1 MMDKLLRIDLT
12 IGKITTEDIPA
23 EYLRDY
29 LGGAGLAARYLYD
42 EIPVCDDV
50 FDGSNKL
57 MFSVGPLNGGY
68 FPTSGRYNV
77 SCRSPLTG
85 IWLDSS
91 SSGKFGFFMRKAGY
105 MGIIIEGKSA
115 TPVYIAIDNDTVEIK
130 DASKIWGL
138 TVTKTIEAV
147 QEDCGMKKASVAAIG
162 PSGEKLIKIAC
173 ILNDSARA
181 IGRGGAGALMGSKNL
196 KAILVAGDNKVP
208 KFEED
213 SWKELVKDTIVNI
226 KNAPVTATLGKYGT
240 GIGMAAAPG
249 SGDAPT
255 KNFALGTWDKYNQID
270 GPYMTNTIL
279 KDHAPECHACPI
291 HCARYVE
298 ISDGPYEMKG
308 SGPEYEALG
317 ALGSNALNDDLES
330 IAYFNMLCNEQG
342 VDVISAGAGIT
353 FAMEAYEKGILTKE
367 ELGGIDLKWGDQD
380 AMQALLTLI
389 MNKEGIG
396 ALLGEGT
403 KHAATVIGKGSED
416 FAVHVKGMELPMH
429 DPRAYSGFAVTYA
442 TSPRG
447 GCHCH
452 GYNGGWDGSRD
463 MPEAGVVGVMPP
475 HQEEGKSLLVK
486 AVQDFCSAVN
496 GSIICY
502 FTLYTISPTQLATIL
517 TEATGY
523 DYDAKELLKTG
534 ERIFN
539 LQRAFNNKFGI
550 TRKDDSLP
558 KRVMT
563 SVIGG
568 PNEGIVP
575 NLDKMLAEYYLAREW
590 NEEGKPSKEKLTELG
605 LDFVIKDLYQ

>member
-1 MMDKLLRIDLT
+1 MLDKLLRIDLT
-12 IGKITTEDIPA
+12 SGKISTEVIPE

-29 LGGAGLAARYLYD
+29 IGGAGLAARYLYD
-42 EIPVCDDV
+42 EIPVSDDV
-50 FDGSNKL
+50 FDESNKL
-57 MFSVGPLNGGY
+57 MFSVGPLNGGL

-91 SSGKFGFFMRKAGY
+91 SSGKFGFVLRKAGY
-105 MGIIIEGKSA
+105 LAIILEGKSKD
-115 TPVYIAIDNDTVEIK
+115 PVYICINNDSVEIK
-130 DASKIWGL
+130 DASKLWGQ
-138 TVTKTIEAV
+138 TISATIEAV
-147 QEDCGMKKASVAAIG
+147 QAECGLEKSSVAAIG

-173 ILNDSARA
+173 IINDSARA

-196 KAILVAGDNKVP
+196 KAILVAGDNKVA

-213 SWKELVKDTIVNI
+213 SWKELVKETMTCI
-226 KNAPVTATLGKYGT
+226 KNHPITASMRKYGT
-240 GIGMAAAPG
+240 AIGMALAPG
-249 SGDAPT
+249 NGDAPT
-255 KNFALGTWDKYNQID
+255 KNFALGTWNKYNQIA
-270 GPYMTNTIL
+270 GPYMANTIL
-279 KDHAPECHACPI
+279 EEHAPECHACPI

-298 ISDGPYEMKG
+298 IPDGPYEMKG

-317 ALGSNALNDDLES
+317 SFGSNALNDDLES

-353 FAMEAYEKGILTKE
+353 FAMEAYEKGIISKE
-367 ELGGIDLKWGDQD
+367 ELGGIDLKWGNQD
-380 AMQALLTLI
+380 AMLALLNLI
-389 MNKEGIG
+389 MHKDGIG
-396 ALLGEGT
+396 ELLGNGVR
-403 KHAATVIGKGSED
+403 HAASVIGKGSEE
-416 FAVHVKGMELPMH
+416 FAVHVKGMELAMH
-429 DPRAYSGFAVTYA
+429 DPRAFSGFAVTYA

-452 GYNGGWDGSRD
+452 GYIGGWDGSRD
-463 MPEAGVVGVMPP
+463 MPEAGVVGVLPP

-502 FTLYTISPTQLATIL
+502 FTLYALSPTQLAAIL

-523 DYDAKELLKTG
+523 QYDSKRVLKTG

-550 TRKDDSLP
+550 TKADDALP

-575 NLDKMLAEYYLAREW
+575 DLDKMLLEYYQAREW
-590 NEEGKPSKEKLTELG
+590 NNDGKPTREKLTELG